1 MMRERQLGE
10 NAGEQRESD
19 RKKHNHGNRPSLG
32 FAVSSH
38 PFDCLTLPRA
48 VIVVNRRWSTF
59 FCDLLASHF
68 FQIFCCQQ
76 PIPADFD
83 ANIAFAA
90 DLADSPVCQFQFLC
104 GLLRAVKFLCCAHDP
119 TILHAVTL
127 CKCVFSAPPNGWP
140 RAENFSGKYFQNLSF
155 VVLTTNRRCL

>member
-1 MMRERQLGE
+1 MPIRQLGE
-10 NAGEQRESD
+10 NAGEHDKTD
-19 RKKHNHGNRPSLG
+19 RKKHNHSNHPSLG

-76 PIPADFD
+76 PVPANFYAD
-83 ANIAFAA
+83 ISLTA

-127 CKCVFSAPPNGWP
+127 CKCVFSAQPKGWP
-140 RAENFSGKYFQNLSF
+140 PGEKLFWKIFSESD
-155 VVLTTNRRCL
+155 